1 MHINNLY
8 RHLDPVYSAQ
18 AVATSKSESSVR
30 NGRGERSEL
39 RALTGADKRLL
50 AAIYGEDTETSAVTP
65 LAALWLNEQRR
76 TELFDRPVDAELIM
90 DMRRR
95 AQRRSEDVMEEI
107 DTFARSA
114 LVYLDANGSD
124 LDDEARALR
133 LQGGFSLYC

>member
-30 NGRGERSEL
+30 AGRGERAEL
-39 RALTGADKRLL
+39 RSLTGADKRLL
-50 AAIYGEDTETSAVTP
+50 AAIYGEDTSASAITP

-76 TELFDRPVDAELIM
+76 TELFDRPVDVETIL
-90 DMRRR
+90 DMRKR
-95 AQRRSEDVMEEI
+95 ARQRSVEVMEEI
-107 DTFARSA
+107 DSFARSA

-133 LQGGFSLYC
+133 MQGGFSLYC